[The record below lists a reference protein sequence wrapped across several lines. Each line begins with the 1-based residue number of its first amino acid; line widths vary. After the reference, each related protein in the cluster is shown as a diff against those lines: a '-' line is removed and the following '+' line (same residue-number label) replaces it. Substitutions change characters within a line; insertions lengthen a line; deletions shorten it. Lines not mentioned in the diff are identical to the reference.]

1 MVNIDV
7 LFLTKYDQKGASS
20 RYRSLQYF
28 PYLENAGINCTHAPL
43 LSDEYLEVLYE
54 TESRPL
60 LKSAQGYLGRLQ
72 ALLQIRT
79 YDVIVIEKE
88 LLPYAPAIFE
98 RLLSHLRT
106 PYIVD
111 YDDAV
116 FHNYDLS
123 DNPIVRRLLSSK
135 IDVVMHGADAVV
147 AGNEY
152 LASRAR
158 DAGASRVEII
168 PTVIDLNRYKY
179 VPPSGEEPFTIGW
192 IGSPTTVK
200 YVKNIIPALQKIS
213 EDQEIKIVLVGSGS
227 VEAPGVLV
235 ETQEWSEETEIEYIT
250 SFDVGI
256 MPLENS
262 PWERGKCGIKLIQY
276 MGCGKPVVA
285 SPVGMNTEIITH
297 DRNGL
302 FAKSNDEWAESL
314 LRLNDNQKLAKE
326 MGREG
331 RKLVVSQYSL
341 QSAKYRWIK
350 LLTEIHSDIV

>member
-1 MVNIDV
+1 MANIDV
-7 LFLTKYDQKGASS
+7 LFLTKYGQKGASS

-43 LSDEYLEVLYE
+43 LSDEYLEALYE

-60 LKSAQGYLGRLQ
+60 LKSAQGYLGRLRD
-72 ALLQIRT
+72 LLQIRA

-88 LLPYAPAIFE
+88 LLPYAPAMFE
-98 RLLSHLRT
+98 RLLSHFKT

-135 IDVVMHGADAVV
+135 IDIVMREADAVI

-158 DAGASRVEII
+158 DAGASCVEII
-168 PTVIDLNRYKY
+168 PTVIDVNRYEY
-179 VPPSGEEPFTIGW
+179 VPPGNEEPFRIGW
-192 IGSPTTVK
+192 IGSPTTTK
-200 YVKNIIPALQKIS
+200 YLNKIMSALQKIS
-213 EDQEIKIVLVGSGS
+213 ENREIKLVLVGSGP
-227 VEAPGVLV
+227 VEIPGVPI
-235 ETQEWSEETEIEYIT
+235 EIREWSEKTEIEYIA

-262 PWERGKCGIKLIQY
+262 PWERGKCGLKLIQY

-285 SPVGMNTEIITH
+285 SPVGINTEIITNNH
-297 DRNGL
+297 NGL
-302 FAKSNDEWAESL
+302 LAKSNNEWAESL

-331 RKLVVSQYSL
+331 RKLVINQYSL
-341 QSAKYRWIK
+341 QSTKDQWIN
-350 LLTEIHSDIV
+350 LLTQANS